1 MFRGLQMIKKLFEMG
16 YFDYQGF
23 ILGNLKNLSLSTT
36 EALVLIK
43 VIDNYKTS
51 SSFNPES
58 IREKMNIRKDS
69 FDNALASLLDRK
81 LYEIYLSYDNG
92 IASEAISLDGFFESV
107 ENILDNKQVFDEDET
122 HSIIMFVTK
131 EFNRNLSS
139 NELEI
144 LKSLISDDRY
154 TKKDFLNAVDKIKEN
169 NKILNIRNLSNELS
183 KGNGVTKTKK
193 ETPEY
198 VKDFIKRIK

>member
-1 MFRGLQMIKKLFEMG
+1 MIKKLFEMG

-23 ILGNLKNLSLSTT
+23 ILGNLKNLSLSST

-43 VIDNYKTS
+43 IIDNYKDNS
-51 SSFNPES
+51 IFSPES

-81 LYEIYLSYDNG
+81 LYEIYLSYDND
-92 IASEAISLDGFFESV
+92 IASEAISLDGFFECV

-122 HSIIMFVTK
+122 HSIIMLITK

-144 LKSLISDDRY
+144 IKSLISDDRY
-154 TKKDFLNAVDKIKEN
+154 SKKDFLNAIDRIKDSN
-169 NKILNIRNLSNELS
+169 RILNIRNLSNELS
-183 KGNGVTKTKK
+183 NGKVETKTKK

>member
-1 MFRGLQMIKKLFEMG
+1 MIKKLFEMG

>member
-1 MFRGLQMIKKLFEMG
+1 MIKKLFEMG

-92 IASEAISLDGFFESV
+92 IASEAISLDGFFEAV